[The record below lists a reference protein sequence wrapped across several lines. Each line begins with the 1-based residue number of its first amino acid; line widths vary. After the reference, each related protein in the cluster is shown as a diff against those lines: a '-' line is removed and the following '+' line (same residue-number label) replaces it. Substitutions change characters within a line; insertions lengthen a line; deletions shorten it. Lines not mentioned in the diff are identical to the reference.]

1 MMDNGVLPCSLD
13 IPGDLQLLRSGGT
26 VLNFASCSHTSFIF
40 SILLSTS

>member
-1 MMDNGVLPCSLD
+1 MDNGMLPFSLD

-26 VLNFASCSHTSFIF
+26 VLTFATCSHASFIF